1 MFFIWSNN
9 EAKNSMKNQS
19 WNYNK
24 IFRRKSMFISYLPW
38 IIGCIDDKKRCFD
51 LLSYILWEET
61 LQIVTEVLDN
71 PKKAKNARRLFRP
84 HSPIPVLDLK
94 YRMLGDSLLIPAS
107 VLVEK
112 IRTRSWH
119 FSMKIIIKYGKR
131 REQETEIREYV
142 PTCVATTSL

>member
-9 EAKNSMKNQS
+9 EPKNSIKNQS
-19 WNYNK
+19 WNYKK
-24 IFRRKSMFISYLPW
+24 IFPRKSMVISYLPW
-38 IIGCIDDKKRCFD
+38 IIGCVDNKKWCFD

-61 LQIVTEVLDN
+61 LQIVKEVLDN
-71 PKKAKNARRLFRP
+71 PKKAKNARRLRRP

-112 IRTRSWH
+112 NQNQKLAFLYENHYQVW
-119 FSMKIIIKYGKR
+119 KKKR
-131 REQETEIREYV
+131 AKNRK
-142 PTCVATTSL
+142 